1 MIRKIAAIVIGAFVA
16 IALIAAVEYLSHQVY
31 PPPSGIDI
39 ADPAAMKAYADSV
52 PIGALLFIGAAWM
65 IGTFGGGMLA
75 TFIAGEAA
83 VTNCAIIGGL
93 VLAGTIM
100 TLISITH
107 PVWFS
112 IASIVAIIATTFIT
126 SKTAV
131 YFIEAGSEEQN
142 TT

>member
-1 MIRKIAAIVIGAFVA
+1 MIRKIAAVVIGAFVA
-16 IALIAAVEYLSHQVY
+16 IALIAGVEYLSHQFY

-39 ADPAAMKAYADSV
+39 TDPEALKAYADLV
-52 PIGALLFIGAAWM
+52 PIGALLFVGAAWM

-75 TFIAGEAA
+75 TFIAKEAA
-83 VTNCAIIGGL
+83 TTNCAIIGGL

-100 TLISITH
+100 TLISIPH

-112 IASIVAIIATTFIT
+112 IASIVAIVATTFVT
-126 SKTAV
+126 SKIAAC
-131 YFIEAGSEEQN
+131 FIETGSEEQN